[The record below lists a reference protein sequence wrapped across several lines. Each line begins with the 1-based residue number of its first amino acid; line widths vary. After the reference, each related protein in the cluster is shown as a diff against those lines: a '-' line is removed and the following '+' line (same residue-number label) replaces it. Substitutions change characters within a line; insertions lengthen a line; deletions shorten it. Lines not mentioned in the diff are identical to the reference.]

1 MSAVRSPRSLQ
12 LLAPLCLWTAC
23 AQGSLDNGGF
33 GFSASGPGPVSTT
46 ATATAGDS
54 DGGSSSS
61 GAAEASGDEAS
72 TAAATTTG
80 DATASSSGG
89 AADTS
94 TGGAASS
101 SDASASMTDASM
113 TGASMTGGD
122 PPPEVGEYE
131 DCAAATCVDGSDC
144 IELTDLPANDA
155 FCSPQCT
162 VDADCPAGP
171 GGDALPVCALSDA
184 MAVDPTNCVLLCE
197 YDGLDYGTC
206 PGGMSCTS
214 IPGQTTSISVCMW

>member
-1 MSAVRSPRSLQ
+1 MTAVRSPRSLQ
-12 LLAPLCLWTAC
+12 LLAPLSLWTAC

-54 DGGSSSS
+54 DGASSSS
-61 GAAEASGDEAS
+61 GAAEAGSGEAS
-72 TAAATTTG
+72 TAVATTTS
-80 DATASSSGG
+80 DAMESSSGG
-89 AADTS
+89 AVDTS

-101 SDASASMTDASM
+101 GSDASASMTDASM

-206 PGGMSCTS
+206 PGGTAGSSTS
-214 IPGQTTSISVCMW
+214 RRTG